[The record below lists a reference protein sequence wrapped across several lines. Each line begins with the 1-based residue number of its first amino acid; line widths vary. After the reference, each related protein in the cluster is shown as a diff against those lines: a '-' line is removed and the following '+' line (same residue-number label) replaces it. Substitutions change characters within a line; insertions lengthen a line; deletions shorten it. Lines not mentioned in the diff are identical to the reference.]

1 MSDQVKTIF
10 ELRADTTQF
19 NRRMT
24 AATKRINDINAA
36 LERLKTT
43 TGMSTSQAFAAMS
56 DSLNKTSNSA
66 SKATKK
72 LTAMDYV
79 TRRLSVAF
87 GIMIAMRV
95 ARWFVRTS
103 IEAVSLSEN
112 LEYLITRINAL
123 TVNTEFSAKQL
134 SDMITDMSTRYGVA
148 AENIAE
154 GMFFISSAGI
164 TGAQSLELLD
174 QATKMSYMGLGDM
187 KNIAMA
193 ASAAVNAWSDT
204 NMTAAEATDTLYR
217 TVKYG
222 NMEISGLANTI
233 GRAMPVAATLGI
245 SFDELGASVAVMTKY
260 GANAA
265 KSITMIR
272 RFMLALTDPSHQ
284 AAEAMEHYGVSAEG
298 LRKTIKEEGLLS
310 AINELVDAT
319 HGEFEAI
326 TEIIPNIRALVPAL
340 VMVKENGGDVAAV
353 FEGMKDKTDDVSK
366 AYSEF
371 ADQSKHK
378 TQELSSAWKLF
389 LREFG
394 ENLDEGFLNKTKV
407 TLTIALHWWANYFA
421 EIRKMKLVSPFPGS
435 TDEMENT
442 IVKVEN
448 AIRKL
453 IGLYKE
459 EIPALASSHNIPEMM
474 SSHGLSDI
482 VDAMDDVDVSLGEVR
497 DSLFNLGIAE
507 ADVTEKT
514 VVFHSKLGKTIKRL
528 EEYSKQAQEVIN
540 VIHPANAAIAGQSAF
555 DFSDLIDVAAIRQK
569 FKDTEVTFDKFMKDA
584 DSKFESFGEKFTD
597 AFGDINRVMGK
608 FMTDF
613 DTDGLV
619 DSWAS
624 FGERAGQAFFGAL
637 FDFDNSKE
645 QIANAMNK
653 IAGSFDKTGK
663 IGKLVGATLQ
673 AGMGA
678 YALYQQTK
686 SGKKLSVMSGVMQ
699 GAAAGAAFGVV
710 GMAVGAVV
718 GLVASLMSKKKKY
731 SFGADW
737 TGTGYEAYTSSNV
750 SDPELQSM
758 LGSVTQAT
766 RSLHSSFMDMIEMF
780 DDVGLLLITSMSDF
794 NGEFY
799 VEGKN
804 YSEVLQ
810 RFIANDLPKRMRGQ
824 FWEAL
829 VNGFRGLDIGVN
841 ADFLNALIEQSDDL
855 LGDAFT
861 QFVMDVVKGATDIS
875 NAIEDIS
882 FGSVSAEVARGTFES
897 FNVGMNATLHNIDL
911 VQARMSNEMSLDAA
925 ARDVSRIAEMTQNAR
940 QAEID
945 MLRQINGISD
955 EIAKS
960 IEQAQELLSL
970 RGLTDLSKL
979 RYFMSGAV
987 DSFEEIGRALNPED
1001 LQESANETSRFLA
1014 NVTGLFTDEQLWEST
1029 VGAFSEAMGGSGS
1042 RYLQLLSE
1050 AFDVSYDGKT
1060 LREFFNDLYESL
1072 GTESQAGLDGFTSA
1086 VEEWSDVLQN
1096 EAAATAL
1103 AFTGLTSVTEDLS
1116 DAVSDLIRTINGED
1130 TSSGGTSGLRSASGR
1145 AGGLISV
1152 PFEFGHEIMIDPPIS
1167 DDDLGALDDYGRALD
1182 DIRQH
1187 ELEMLAKIAE
1197 AQMRLNDEIF
1207 SSIEELALGGMNDL
1221 ERSIYWSRRL
1231 GESFD
1236 DLRDAITPEQVTEAA
1251 EAAMRDVQGI
1261 VSALGEDQLDEL
1273 ATTAFSGL
1281 YRGNEWLQRIF
1292 DATGLSPEEDETAR
1306 QFLIRVYQDLQ
1317 TESDDMF
1324 ATLREQATIFT
1335 DSLLLNTENVT
1346 KSFTT
1351 LTESADVLA
1360 GMFNRMSSTNVNGD
1374 FGPTV
1379 GNNGVAVVVNVN
1391 GTIAPLIN
1399 TIDARIVRH
1408 TVAGRPV
1415 VA

>member
-10 ELRADTTQF
+10 ELRANTTQF
-19 NRRMT
+19 NSRMT
-24 AATKRINDINAA
+24 AATKRIEKMNAA

-43 TGMSTSQAFAAMS
+43 TGMSTSQAFAAMGE
-56 DSLNKTSNSA
+56 SLNKTSNSA

-72 LTAMDYV
+72 LTAMNYV
-79 TRRLSVAF
+79 TRRLTAAF

-112 LEYLITRINAL
+112 LEYLVTRITAL

-134 SDMITDMSTRYGVA
+134 SDMITDMSTKYGVA

-193 ASAAVNAWSDT
+193 ASAAVNAWSNT

-233 GRAMPVAATLGI
+233 GRAMPVASTLGI

-298 LRKTIKEEGLLS
+298 LRKTIKEEGLLA

-326 TEIIPNIRALVPAL
+326 TEIIPNIRALIPAL

-366 AYSEF
+366 AYGEF
-371 ADQSKHK
+371 ADQSKLK
-378 TQELSSAWKLF
+378 TQELSTAWKQF
-389 LREFG
+389 LREYG
-394 ENLDEGFLNKTKV
+394 QGLDEGFLNKTKT
-407 TLTIALHWWANYFA
+407 TLTIALRFWADHFDKVKKTMKVATLSFNIDDFIYAATKLEGFA
-421 EIRKMKLVSPFPGS
+421 NKLQRKFNGESPLVDVKEIIPKEDLTELVNS
-435 TDEMENT
+435 
-442 IVKVEN
+442 
-448 AIRKL
+448 
-453 IGLYKE
+453 
-459 EIPALASSHNIPEMM
+459 
-474 SSHGLSDI
+474 
-482 VDAMDDVDVSLGEVR
+482 MDDLDVGLGEVK
-497 DSLFNLGIAE
+497 DSLFDLGIAE

-528 EEYSKQAQEVIN
+528 DEYSKHAQEVID
-540 VIHPANAAIAGQSAF
+540 VIHPANVAIAGQSAF
-555 DFSDLIDVAAIRQK
+555 DFSHLINVGAIQK
-569 FKDTEVTFDKFMKDA
+569 QFSDTKVTFDKFMQDMD
-584 DSKFESFGEKFTD
+584 DSWKSFGEKFTD

-619 DSWAS
+619 DAWAS

-637 FDFDNSKE
+637 FDFDSSKE
-645 QIANAMNK
+645 KLSESMNK
-653 IAGSFDKTGK
+653 LYDKLGLDSKTGETLGN
-663 IGKLVGATLQ
+663 ILQ

-686 SGKKLSVMSGVMQ
+686 SGEKLSAMSGIMQ
-699 GAAAGAAFGVV
+699 GAAAGAGFGVV
-710 GMAVGAVV
+710 GMGVGAVV
-718 GLVASLMSKKKKY
+718 GLIASLMSKKKKY

-737 TGTGYEAYTSSNV
+737 TGTGYESYTSSNID
-750 SDPELQSM
+750 DPELQSM
-758 LGSVTQAT
+758 LGSVTQVT

-780 DDVGLLLITSMSDF
+780 DDVGLLLITSMSNF

-799 VEGKN
+799 IEGKD

-829 VNGFRGLDIGVN
+829 VEGFRGLDIGVN
-841 ADFLNALIEQSDDL
+841 ADFFNALIEQSDDL

-875 NAIEDIS
+875 NAIQDIS

-911 VQARMSNEMSLDAA
+911 IQARMSNELSLDAA

-960 IEQAQELLSL
+960 IEQAQEVLSL

-1014 NVTGLFTDEQLWEST
+1014 NITGLFTDEQLWEST
-1029 VGAFSEAMGGSGS
+1029 IGAFSEAMGGSGS
-1042 RYLQLLSE
+1042 RYLRLLSE
-1050 AFDVSYDGKT
+1050 TFDVSYDGKT
-1060 LREFFNDLYESL
+1060 LREFFDDLYESL
-1072 GTESQAGLDGFTSA
+1072 GAESQAGLGGFTSA
-1086 VEEWSDVLQN
+1086 VEEWSDVFQN

-1145 AGGLISV
+1145 AGGLIRI

-1167 DDDLGALDDYGRALD
+1167 DDDLDALDDYGRELN

-1197 AQMRLNDEIF
+1197 AQMRLNDQIF

-1273 ATTAFSGL
+1273 ASTAFSGL

-1292 DATGLSPEEDETAR
+1292 DATGISPEEDETAR

-1317 TESDDMF
+1317 NESDDMF
-1324 ATLREQATIFT
+1324 ATLREQATVFT
-1335 DSLLLNTENVT
+1335 DSLLVNTENVT